1 TDFTENKPKRE
12 AVDRLVN
19 DLRKAEETR
28 LKRQKDKQ
36 GKMKKREEGEDVTY
50 INDKNKKFNEQ
61 LSRFYNKYTA
71 EIRESF
77 ERGTM
82 I

>member
-1 TDFTENKPKRE
+1 MWRRRVLTI
-12 AVDRLVN
+12 L
-19 DLRKAEETR
+19 AEQFN
-28 LKRQKDKQ
+28 QK
-36 GKMKKREEGEDVTY
+36 
-50 INDKNKKFNEQ
+50 

-71 EIRESF
+71 EIRDSF